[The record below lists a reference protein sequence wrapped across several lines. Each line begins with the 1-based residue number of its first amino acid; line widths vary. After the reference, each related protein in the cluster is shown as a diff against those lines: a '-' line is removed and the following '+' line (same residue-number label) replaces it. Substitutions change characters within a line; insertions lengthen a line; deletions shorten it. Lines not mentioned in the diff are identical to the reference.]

1 MRVYG
6 MHSDPQ
12 AYRAAIEKEGYHLSD
27 LVIERVID
35 LQMRYRWQNRPFDFS
50 DYLLDD
56 ESEVLRRIDE
66 AENNLQ
72 ALMSARLCGSFV

>member
-1 MRVYG
+1 MVYD
-6 MHSDPQ
+6 MHLDPQ

-27 LVIERVID
+27 LIIERVID